1 MFLYSKERRERGHQI
16 MKCKKRGKTLYPSK
30 FWNQALGDMPLS
42 TEGTLQKDFLIKQV
56 ALLQKLLHQEMS
68 QFQ

>member
-1 MFLYSKERRERGHQI
+1 M
-16 MKCKKRGKTLYPSK
+16 LYPSK

-42 TEGTLQKDFLIKQV
+42 TEGTLQEDFLIKQV